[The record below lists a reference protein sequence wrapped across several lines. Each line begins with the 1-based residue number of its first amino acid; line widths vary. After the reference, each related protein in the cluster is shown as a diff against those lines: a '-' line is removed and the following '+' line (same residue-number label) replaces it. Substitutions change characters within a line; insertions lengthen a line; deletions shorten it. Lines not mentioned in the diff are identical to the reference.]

1 MQNQLFFLMAVTVL
15 KFLKLDLIDHK
26 YYGVVVVKCSSS

>member
-1 MQNQLFFLMAVTVL
+1 MAVAVL

-26 YYGVVVVKCSSS
+26 HCGVVVVKCFSS